1 MKWYR
6 ILHKLI
12 IYLPYINL
20 LSLGSMILYVWI
32 TKGKMPSYN
41 MPDPKEITFI
51 YPIYFVS
58 FLSCLILLIIYPIFL
73 LSCLLAKFPYK
84 YINALIFFI
93 GLGLM
98 ILPYFNKNIANWIA
112 D

>member
-1 MKWYR
+1 
-6 ILHKLI
+6 
-12 IYLPYINL
+12 
-20 LSLGSMILYVWI
+20 MILYVWI
-32 TKGKMPSYN
+32 TKGKMPTYN
-41 MPDPKEITFI
+41 MPDLKENTLI
-51 YPIYFVS
+51 YSLYFVT
-58 FLSCLILLIIYPIFL
+58 FLSSLMLLFIYPIFL
-73 LSCLLAKFPYK
+73 LSCLLAKYPYK